1 MIKIKR
7 GLDLPLEGELSSMK
21 IEDGNNISHVAVV
34 GFDYVGM
41 KPTMHV
47 AVGDQVSKGQL
58 VFEDKKTQGV
68 KFTAPAA
75 GTVVA
80 INRGA
85 QRVFESLVIEVKGSE
100 AVNFNQYNAQELA
113 SLGDEKVRTQ
123 LIESGLWSSL
133 RVRPYSKVPAVDIQA
148 AAVFVNAMDTNP
160 LAADPQLII
169 NETEESKAAF
179 TAGVEALSNLAAE
192 IFVCSASGANI
203 PSATAKNVVS
213 EQFDGPHPA
222 GLSGTHIHFLK
233 SVSETR
239 QVIALNYQDTM
250 AIGRLF
256 LTGELDSQRIVA
268 LTGSQVNSPK
278 LVRTQV
284 GASLVELTKGEL
296 KSGLTRVIS
305 GSVFSG
311 RTSEGTTSYLG
322 NTVNQVTALVEGKQ
336 RDFMGWLSPGL
347 DNKRH
352 SLLNIY
358 VSRLFPKRKL
368 NLSTN
373 TNGSARAMVPVGTY
387 ETVMPLDI
395 LPTQLLRA
403 IIVGDVDTAIKLGVL
418 ELDEEDL
425 ALCTYACPGKYEYGP
440 ILRDNLTTIEKE
452 G

>member
-7 GLDLPLEGELSSMK
+7 GLDLPLEGGLSSTN
-21 IEDGNNISHVAVV
+21 IEDGKAISHVAVI

-47 AVGDQVSKGQL
+47 AVGDQVAKGQL
-58 VFEDKKTQGV
+58 VFEDKKTAGV

-85 QRVFESLVIEVKGSE
+85 QRVFESLVIKTNGNEFIKFDQFS
-100 AVNFNQYNAQELA
+100 AKELA

-123 LIESGLWSSL
+123 LVESGLWASL
-133 RVRPYSKVPAVDIQA
+133 RVRPYSKVPALDITA

-160 LAADPQLII
+160 LAADPQIII
-169 NETEESKAAF
+169 NETDESKAAF
-179 TAGVEALSNLAAE
+179 IAGVDVLANLAPQT
-192 IFVCSASGANI
+192 FVCSAAGSTI
-203 PSATAKNVVS
+203 PAATASTVVA

-222 GLSGTHIHFLK
+222 GLAGTHIHFLK
-233 SVSETR
+233 SVSESR
-239 QVIALNYQDTM
+239 QVISVNYQDAM

-256 LTGELDSQRIVA
+256 LTGELSTQRIVA
-268 LTGSQVNSPK
+268 LSGSQVNTPRI
-278 LVRTQV
+278 LRTQV
-284 GASLVELTKGEL
+284 GASLVELTDGEL

-311 RTSEGTTSYLG
+311 RTSEGNYSYLG

-336 RDFMGWLSPGL
+336 RDFMGWLSPGIG
-347 DNKRH
+347 NARH

-368 NLSTN
+368 KLNTN
-373 TNGSARAMVPVGTY
+373 TNGSPRAMVPVGTY
-387 ETVMPLDI
+387 EQVMPLDI